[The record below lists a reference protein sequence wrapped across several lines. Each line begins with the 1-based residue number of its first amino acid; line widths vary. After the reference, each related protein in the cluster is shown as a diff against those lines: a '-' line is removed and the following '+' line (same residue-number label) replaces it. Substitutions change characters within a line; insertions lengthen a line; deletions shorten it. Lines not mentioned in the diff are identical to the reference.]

1 MYILYT
7 EKETSFS
14 PDKIGEFSELEA
26 AQAKARAIKEKDETI
41 SYTIEETNGGFN
53 SYGELLTEV
62 VERG

>member
-14 PDKIGEFSELEA
+14 PDKVGEYSELET
-26 AQAKARAIKEKDETI
+26 AQAKAKQLKERDSEI

-53 SYGELLTEV
+53 SYGELLTSV

>member
-1 MYILYT
+1 MYLLYV

-14 PDKIGEFSELEA
+14 PDKVGEYSELEA
-26 AQAKARAIKEKDETI
+26 AQAKAKQLKEKDSTI

-53 SYGELLTEV
+53 SYGELLTSV